1 MAKEIG
7 GDIPIAMHDY
17 AMRLLDWVKN
27 LVAGLF
33 VPRASLSYLSK
44 SLRGNLAGRTSVAK
58 ADPRTLKRYLDVI
71 GCAARVGPDQLVQ
84 VVREFDPYF
93 SETVVGDSAPLR
105 SALAVLESAPKLTK
119 EVLEAALFLS
129 RLAGDV
135 RARRKALC
143 GVSR

>member
-1 MAKEIG
+1 
-7 GDIPIAMHDY
+7 
-17 AMRLLDWVKN
+17 MRLLDWVTN

-33 VPRASLSYLSK
+33 GPRATLSYYSK
-44 SLRGNLAGRTSVAK
+44 SLRANLAGGSSVAK

-119 EVLEAALFLS
+119 EVLEAALCLS
-129 RLAGDV
+129 RQ
-135 RARRKALC
+135 
-143 GVSR
+143 